1 MPRGPAACVG
11 TISRSLTAAICDACG
26 SPRASAS
33 SLPLGTVLPTAK
45 AARADPSITLGVY
58 AHVISDQLT
67 EAVRCACQAYAVV
80 QDLLYDA

>member
-1 MPRGPAACVG
+1 M
-11 TISRSLTAAICDACG
+11 TARHDNRQWPYRLGHPKDPFGQAG
-26 SPRASAS
+26 SAS

-67 EAVRCACQAYAVV
+67 EAVRGACQAYAVV
-80 QDLLYDA
+80 QDLLHDA